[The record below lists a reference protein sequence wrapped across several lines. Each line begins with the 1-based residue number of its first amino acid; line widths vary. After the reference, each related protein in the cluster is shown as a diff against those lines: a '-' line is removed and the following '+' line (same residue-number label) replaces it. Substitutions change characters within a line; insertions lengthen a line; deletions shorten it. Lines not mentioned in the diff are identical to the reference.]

1 MTKWGILVPVA
12 LVALFF
18 MASCQPAIDLSG
30 YAKKTD
36 IPTGSTCTTC
46 HAGDTPLSP
55 ITYNAVTVTG
65 IDTTAVT
72 GGLITTSAVNGLA
85 AGNTVYFG
93 ATTIPTGLSVDT
105 PYLVLT
111 VPSTTTLTVAS
122 LSAPYTKIIPST
134 AGTAVAIASPSIKY
148 GTNATPISLTVNLKT
163 PNGTNLPS
171 SWGSTNFTGTALAN
185 YQAWYTSGHATGPI
199 VAGTGGGYHSTSALA
214 RSSQGCSKCHT
225 TNGFQ
230 NWANVGS
237 TSFVATAAAWA
248 RSNSARN
255 TAIANDTATYTSTDA
270 NGQIT
275 KKVYRADVTLA
286 FLSTPAGSVT
296 PATFEAN
303 AASVYTT
310 GAITKILDV
319 TYTNYQS
326 VKNYAILADGT
337 VFGVPAATDGI
348 TCLACHSHN
357 NNGLDV
363 QLSAGVP
370 LPSGM
375 TSTSTSAVN
384 FNSGAGNLCVNCHQD
399 LSTPDAK
406 KNSSFV
412 KNSDETYYKFAAPHH
427 GTQSDFLLGADSSGK
442 TSAFPNGY
450 ATDYASG
457 TGVPSFATSGHYM
470 GDSCV
475 ACHVTKNTTNGHS
488 MYLAKFDDTNAQNL
502 VCASCHAGVTVGAA
516 TFEAA
521 MPAAYATKLA
531 NIVTAEEALIA
542 YFADVTKFYTTATGI
557 TTAGASSAGTTSV
570 QAPIYNASITA
581 APYTTYT
588 FTPGDRFGNQWKVS
602 SALYGTLN
610 QTEAFWNLVV
620 YEEDRSQGIHNATY
634 AAQLL
639 YDAQMLVG
647 LTPAAALKTAA
658 GR

>member
-65 IDTTAVT
+65 IDTTAGT

-111 VPSTTTLTVAS
+111 VPSTTTLTVAA
-122 LSAPYTKIIPST
+122 LSTPTTKIVPT
-134 AGTAVAIASPSIKY
+134 AAGTAVAIASPSIKF
-148 GTNATPISLTVNLKT
+148 GTNATPITLTVNLKT

-171 SWGSTNFTGTALAN
+171 SWGSTNFTGTALTN
-185 YQAWYTSGHATGPI
+185 YQAWYTSGHATGTI

-230 NWANVGS
+230 NWVNVGS
-237 TSFVATAAAWA
+237 SSYVATAASWTLGSTA
-248 RSNSARN
+248 RIN
-255 TAIANDTATYTSTDA
+255 AIANDMITYSITTSA
-270 NGQIT
+270 GEIT
-275 KKVYRADVTLA
+275 KKVYWAVVTQA
-286 FLSTPAGSVT
+286 FSAQAASVT
-296 PATFEAN
+296 PTAFEAAN
-303 AASVYTT
+303 PTA
-310 GAITKILDV
+310 TKELDV

-326 VKNYAILADGT
+326 VKNYGLLADGS
-337 VFGVPAATDGI
+337 VFGVPSATDGI
-348 TCLACHSHN
+348 TCLGCHSHN
-357 NNGLDV
+357 NNGLD
-363 QLSAGVP
+363 LNTITGVP
-370 LPSGM
+370 LPAGM
-375 TSTSTSAVN
+375 SSTNTSTFN
-384 FNSGAGNLCVNCHQD
+384 YNSGKGNLCVQCHQD

-406 KNSSFV
+406 KYSSFV
-412 KNSDETYYKFAAPHH
+412 KNADETYYKFAAPHH
-427 GTQSDFLLGADSSGK
+427 GTQGDVLLGADSAGK
-442 TSAFPNGY
+442 TSTFPNGY

-457 TGVPSFATSGHYM
+457 TGIPSFATSGHYS

-475 ACHVTKNTTNGHS
+475 ECHVTKNTTNGHS
-488 MYLAKFDDTNAQNL
+488 MYLARYDDTSAQVQ
-502 VCASCHAGVTVGAA
+502 VCATCHAGVTTSAS

-521 MPAAYATKLA
+521 MPAAYAAKLA
-531 NIVTAEEALIA
+531 NIITAEEELIA
-542 YFADVTKFYTTATGI
+542 YFSDVGKFYTTPTGLK
-557 TTAGASSAGTTSV
+557 TAGGSSVGVVGTN
-570 QAPIYNASITA
+570 QAPIYKASATA
-581 APYTTYT
+581 APYDYT
-588 FTPGDRFGNQWKVS
+588 FVAGDRYGNQWKVYTT
-602 SALYGTLN
+602 AMYGTLK
-610 QTEAFWNLVV
+610 QTEAFWNLLV
-620 YEEDRSQGIHNATY
+620 YEEDRSQGIHNPTY
-634 AAQLL
+634 SAQLL
-639 YDAQMLVG
+639 YDAEKLVD